1 MEIKRVPIDQVE
13 NWKDNPRNTKIKDFN
28 RLKAQIVRLGIYK
41 PILCFPEED
50 KYITLGGNTRLRA
63 LRELGHTEVDISIIH
78 PKDDAEKLMYAL
90 SDNDRISEYDDQ
102 GLAELTYKQK
112 DQMPFEIFRFDVG
125 NTISV
130 EHLLNQ
136 YGPSGGGAE
145 EDTIPKPDPVPETE
159 IGDIYQL
166 GPHRLLCGD
175 STHLDCY
182 EALLEGAKADLV
194 FTDPP
199 ENPILEG
206 SGFKKIM
213 NDNMEAETFIQ
224 FTTQFMSRLAE
235 NTKKG
240 GVFYICSG
248 YSSYPA
254 FVYGIKFA
262 GMTYSGPI
270 IWVKNQT
277 SMGWEDYKKKHEM
290 ILKAKNGAKKA
301 TPILYGW
308 NGGAHYF
315 AKDKIEADVWEASR
329 RASATMLHPTQK
341 PLEIVQRA
349 IRNSSR
355 PKEMVLDPFGG
366 SGTTLIAADREGR
379 TARLIEMDPI
389 FCDVIIRR
397 YAALGAFTEEE
408 IRATKTRME
417 FQRKSLNPD
426 GTPKAEG
433 EKNAD

>member
-1 MEIKRVPIDQVE
+1 MEIKKVPIDQVE

-102 GLAELTYKQK
+102 GLAELTYRQK

-145 EDTIPKPDPVPETE
+145 EDTVPKPEAAPESE

-175 STHLDCY
+175 STQPDCY

-194 FTDPP
+194 FCDPP
-199 ENPILEG
+199 YNVDYEG
-206 SGFKKIM
+206 TKFKKIM
-213 NDNMEAETFIQ
+213 NDNMEAGEFIN

-262 GMTYSGPI
+262 GMVYSGPI

-397 YAALGAFTEEE
+397 YAAMGAFTEEE
-408 IRATKTRME
+408 IRSTKTRME

>member
-1 MEIKRVPIDQVE
+1 MEIKKVPIDQVE
-13 NWKDNPRNTKIKDFN
+13 NWKKNPRNTKIKDFN
-28 RLKAQIVRLGIYK
+28 RLKSQITLLGIYK
-41 PILCFPEED
+41 PLLCFPEGK

-63 LRELGHTEVDISIIH
+63 LLELGHTEVDISIVH
-78 PKDDAEKLMYAL
+78 PKDEAEKLMYAL

-102 GLAELTYKQK
+102 GLAELSFEHK
-112 DQMPFEIFRFDVG
+112 DRMPFEVFRFDMG
-125 NTISV
+125 HTISV

-136 YGPSGGGAE
+136 YGPSGGGVE
-145 EDTIPKPDPVPETE
+145 EDTVPKAEAAPETE
-159 IGDIYQL
+159 LGDIYQL

-175 STHLDCY
+175 STQPDYY

-194 FTDPP
+194 FCDPP
-199 ENPILEG
+199 YNVDYEG
-206 SGFKKIM
+206 TKFKKIM
-213 NDNMEAETFIQ
+213 NDNMEAGEFIN

-262 GMTYSGPI
+262 GMNYSGPI

-315 AKDKIEADVWEASR
+315 AKDKVEADVWEAPR

-341 PLEIVQRA
+341 PLDIVQRA

-355 PKEMVLDPFGG
+355 PNEMVLDPFGG

-417 FQRKSLNPD
+417 FNRKSLNPD
-426 GTPKAEG
+426 GTPKADKAE
-433 EKNAD
+433 

>member
-13 NWKDNPRNTKIKDFN
+13 SWKDNPRNTKIKDFN
-28 RLKAQIVRLGIYK
+28 RLKSQITLLGVYK
-41 PILCFPEED
+41 PLLCFPEGK
-50 KYITLGGNTRLRA
+50 KYVALGGNTRLRA
-63 LRELGHTEVDISIIH
+63 LGELGHKEVDISIVH

-102 GLAELTYKQK
+102 GLAEQAFKHK
-112 DQMPFEIFRFDVG
+112 DRMPFEIFRFDVG

-136 YGPSGGGAE
+136 FGPTGGGAE
-145 EDTIPKPDPVPETE
+145 EDTVPKAESTAETE
-159 IGDIYQL
+159 YGDIFEL
-166 GPHRLLCGD
+166 GPHRLICGN
-175 STHLDCY
+175 SCHLWPY
-182 EALLEGAKADLV
+182 EALLQGTKADIV

-199 ENPILEG
+199 ENPDLEG
-206 SGFKKIM
+206 SDFKKIM
-213 NDNMEAETFIQ
+213 NGNMESEAFIQ
-224 FTTQFMSRLAE
+224 FTTQFMSRLSE

-248 YSSYPA
+248 FRTYSA

-301 TPILYGW
+301 EPILYGW

-341 PLEIVQRA
+341 PLDIVQRA

-355 PKEMVLDPFGG
+355 PKEMALDPFAG

-397 YAALGAFTEEE
+397 YAALGAFTESE
-408 IRATKTRME
+408 IRKTKKKTEIKEKTPEEMAE
-417 FQRKSLNPD
+417 D
-426 GTPKAEG
+426 GS
-433 EKNAD
+433 

>member
-41 PILCFPEED
+41 PLLCFPEGK
-50 KYITLGGNTRLRA
+50 KYIALGGNTRLRA
-63 LRELGHTEVDISIIH
+63 LRELGHTEADISIIH

-102 GLAELTYKQK
+102 GLAELTFKQK
-112 DQMPFEIFRFDVG
+112 DQMPFEIFRFDMG

-145 EDTIPKPDPVPETE
+145 EDTVPKPEITAETE
-159 IGDIYQL
+159 YGDIFEL
-166 GPHRLLCGD
+166 GPHRLICGN
-175 STHLDCY
+175 SCHQWPY
-182 EALLEGAKADLV
+182 EALMAGTKADMV
-194 FTDPP
+194 FMAPP
-199 ENPILEG
+199 ENPDLEG
-206 SGFKKIM
+206 SDFKKIM
-213 NDNMEAETFIQ
+213 NDSMDEEAFMN
-224 FTTQFMSRLAE
+224 FTTQFISRLAE

-262 GMTYSGPI
+262 GMIYSGPI

-308 NGGAHYF
+308 NGGAHYY

-379 TARLIEMDPI
+379 TARLIEMDPM

-417 FQRKSLNPD
+417 FNRKSLNPD
-426 GTPKAEG
+426 GTPKTEG
-433 EKNAD
+433 KTDAD